1 MAPIYDFK
9 AYTPD
14 GKSQKGIIEADTLKT
29 ARAKLKKQG
38 LMVSEM
44 TEKTTAKPNSSSGIP
59 FLGGRVTV
67 PEMSLFTRQL
77 ASLVKANIPLVE
89 ALTALVDQT
98 ENEKLKV
105 TISQVR
111 QDVNEG
117 SSLAKAV
124 GSHPKIFD
132 NIFVN
137 MIEAG
142 ESSGTLGLVLLKLAD
157 LKEAQMRL
165 RSKVKGAMTYPVIM
179 IAVGVI
185 LMLVIFTAVIPKLA
199 KVFESMNKPMPPI
212 TQGLIYISDFVIS
225 WWFLIFGAMF
235 ALFTMFRNYISSKKG
250 RPKWD
255 AFKLNAPVM
264 GPLLRMVAVTRF
276 ASTMSALLGSGVP
289 ILTSMQIAKNLVDS
303 APIADA
309 IGQARENITEGQSIA
324 EPLRRSGQF
333 PPMMIHMISIG
344 EKTGEL
350 SEMLKNVASTYEDQ
364 INSKVESMT
373 SLIEPIM
380 IVAMGGMVGFIV
392 ISVLMP
398 LMDMSNINQH

>member
-9 AYTPD
+9 ANTPG
-14 GKSQKGIIEADTLKT
+14 GKAQKGIIEADTLKT

-44 TEKTTAKPNSSSGIP
+44 TEKTAAKPNSGSSLP
-59 FLGGRVTV
+59 FFGQRVTV

-89 ALTALVDQT
+89 ALSALVDQT

-124 GSHPKIFD
+124 GSHPKVFD

-165 RSKVKGAMTYPVIM
+165 RGKVKGAMTYPVIM

-212 TQGLIYISDFVIS
+212 TQGLIYLSDFIIT
-225 WWFLIFGAMF
+225 WWFLIFGALF
-235 ALFTMFRNYISSKKG
+235 GIFTMFRNYIRSKKG

-255 AFKLNAPVM
+255 NFKLNAPVM
-264 GPLLRMVAVTRF
+264 GPLIRMVAVTRF

-289 ILTSMQIAKNLVDS
+289 ILTSMQISKNLVDS

-309 IGQARENITEGQSIA
+309 IGQAKENITEGQSIA

-350 SEMLKNVASTYEDQ
+350 AEMLKNVASTYEDQ

>member
-9 AYTPD
+9 AYTLA
-14 GKSQKGIIEADTLKT
+14 GKLQKGIIEADSQKS
-29 ARAKLKKQG
+29 ARVKLKKQG

-44 TEKTTAKPNSSSGIP
+44 TEKNAAKPNTSGGIP
-59 FLGGRVTV
+59 FFSGGVKV
-67 PEMSLFTRQL
+67 QEISLITRQL
-77 ASLVKANIPLVE
+77 ASLVKSNIPLVE
-89 ALTALVDQT
+89 CLAALTDQT
-98 ENEKLKV
+98 ENERLKV
-105 TISQVR
+105 VLAQVR

-124 GSHPKIFD
+124 SSHPKIFD

-165 RSKVKGAMTYPVIM
+165 RSKVQSAMTYPVLM
-179 IAVGVI
+179 LVVGVV

-199 KVFESMNKPMPPI
+199 KVFESLNKPMPPI
-212 TQGLIYISDFVIS
+212 TQALINISDFVLT
-225 WWFLIFGAMF
+225 WWFLIIGFAFGAA
-235 ALFTMFRNYISSKKG
+235 ALFKRYISSKAG

-255 AFKLNAPVM
+255 QFKLNAPVI
-264 GPLLRMVAVTRF
+264 GPLIRMVAVTRF
-276 ASTMSALLGSGVP
+276 ASTMSTLLGSSVP
-289 ILTSMQIAKNLVDS
+289 ILTAMNISKNLVDN
-303 APIADA
+303 APIANA
-309 IGQARENITEGQSIA
+309 IQSARENITEGQSIA

-333 PPMMIHMISIG
+333 PPMMIHMIAIG

-350 SEMLKNVASTYEDQ
+350 PDMLRNVSVTYEDQ
-364 INSKVESMT
+364 INAKVAAMT

-380 IVAMGGMVGFIV
+380 IIGMGGMVGFIV

-398 LMDMSNINQH
+398 LMDMSNINNH